1 MGDPGLAIKEQSGV
15 DGISLDAGSQISNA
29 TKANKVS
36 FPWGLHTRLEWVKH
50 CGKLVDMT
58 DILRCGVS
66 SSLLLHYPVV

>member
-1 MGDPGLAIKEQSGV
+1 MGDPGLAIKERSGV

-36 FPWGLHTRLEWVKH
+36 FPWGLRTRLERVKR
-50 CGKLVDMT
+50 CGELVDMA
-58 DILRCGVS
+58 DILRCGGS